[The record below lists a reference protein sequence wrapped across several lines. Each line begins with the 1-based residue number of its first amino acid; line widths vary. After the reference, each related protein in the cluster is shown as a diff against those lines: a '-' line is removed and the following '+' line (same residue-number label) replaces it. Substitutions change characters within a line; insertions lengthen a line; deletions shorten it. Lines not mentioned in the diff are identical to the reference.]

1 MSALDGKVILIT
13 GAGRGSGRELALS
26 LGARGAILVLNDIS
40 PVNVELVAAE
50 IVAAGGQARV
60 YLHDVAKKVAVQAL
74 VNQALDD
81 FGRIDILIQ
90 NANVEPPAGLLAM
103 DEWDLHRVFEV
114 NTIGAFLVMQSVAR
128 VMAEQG
134 GGLIFNLLG
143 NLERSLPPASAAS
156 RRAVAELT
164 RRVSAELEPQGVRV
178 VGLEKS
184 IDSDAQF
191 SSLTQAVLDLAFSR
205 AETGQNFSVC
215 A

>member
-1 MSALDGKVILIT
+1 MTTLDGKVILIT

-26 LGARGAILVLNDIS
+26 LGGRGAILVLNDIS
-40 PVNVELVAAE
+40 PVNVEAVAAE

-60 YLHDVAKKVAVQAL
+60 YLHDVAKKVAAQAL

-114 NTIGAFLVMQSVAR
+114 NTIGAFLMMQSVAR

-134 GGLIFNLLG
+134 SGVIFNLLG
-143 NLERSLPPASAAS
+143 DLERNLPPAFAAS
-156 RRAVAELT
+156 RRALAELT
-164 RRVSAELEPQGVRV
+164 RRAAAELDMQGVRV
-178 VGLEKS
+178 VGLEKR
-184 IDSDAQF
+184 IASDAQF
-191 SSLTQAVLDLAFSR
+191 SDLMQAVLALAFSR
-205 AETGQNFSVC
+205 AETGQIFGVC

>member
-1 MSALDGKVILIT
+1 MSALVGKVILIT

-40 PVNVELVAAE
+40 PVNVDAVAAE

-114 NTIGAFLVMQSVAR
+114 NTVGAFLMMQSVAR

-134 GGLIFNLLG
+134 GGVIFNLLG
-143 NLERSLPPASAAS
+143 NLERNLPPASASS

-164 RRVSAELEPQGVRV
+164 RRASAELERQGVRV
-178 VGLEKS
+178 VGLEKRV
-184 IDSDAQF
+184 DSDAQF
-191 SSLTQAVLDLAFSR
+191 SNLTQAVLALAFSR
-205 AETGQNFSVC
+205 AETGQIFGVC